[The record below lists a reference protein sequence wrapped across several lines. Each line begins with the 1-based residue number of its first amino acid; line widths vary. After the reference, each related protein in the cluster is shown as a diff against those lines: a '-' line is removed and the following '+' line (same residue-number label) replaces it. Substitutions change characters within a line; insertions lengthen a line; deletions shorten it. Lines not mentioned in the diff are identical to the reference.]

1 MEESGVL
8 MDEPRRFPLNR
19 SEIKRGNGLPFS
31 IPPVQFAALAA
42 GWQLLI
48 DNLESDTCECPLGD
62 MGIAGLK
69 LGLK

>member
-8 MDEPRRFPLNR
+8 MDEPRRFPLSR
-19 SEIKRGNGLPFS
+19 CEIKRRNGLPFS